1 MKRSAVF
8 FFAIALLL
16 SACSKQPDSL
26 PEFRTVKLSFNAD
39 MPVFSEADTR
49 SSLSSVVRL
58 SWEDGDSLRV
68 FNYSRGKMMK
78 GGLTADSSG
87 KTSRFSG
94 ELSGEFA
101 ATDSLLFIH
110 SKGIAAEYSDNGASF
125 DFSEQICN
133 RKTSQVPVF
142 VVAKGCLANLQQSSV
157 PLDFSFA
164 MALIQVNLNTIPL
177 VEGEDSLFYGAMVT
191 GVNPVISFS
200 SEGGKL
206 IETVSAKFYP
216 EEGLEEGLEEGPKD
230 SLEHREILFFYAD
243 VDENNVPTTDVK
255 PIKLPETAS
264 LTLFLT
270 CPKQEKAER
279 SVVVY
284 VDGSSYIADFTAAE
298 IKSGINYFTGNKSVF
313 QANVGNEGEGGD
325 ISVDGGEE

>member
-1 MKRSAVF
+1 MKRSTVL
-8 FFAIALLL
+8 FFAIALLF

-49 SSLSSVVRL
+49 SSLSSVIRL
-58 SWEDGDSLRV
+58 SWEAGDNVRV
-68 FNYSRGKMMK
+68 FNYSRGKMMD
-78 GGLTADSSG
+78 GVLTADRSG

-101 ATDSLLFIH
+101 DTDSLLFIH
-110 SKGIAAEYSDNGASF
+110 SKGITAEYSDNGASF

-142 VVAKGCLANLQQSSV
+142 VVAKGCLADLVQTSV
-157 PLDFSFA
+157 SLDFSFA

-200 SEGGKL
+200 SEGGSL
-206 IETVSAKFYP
+206 VETVSAKCYP
-216 EEGLEEGLEEGPKD
+216 ED
-230 SLEHREILFFYAD
+230 SLEYREILFFSAY
-243 VDENNVPTTDVK
+243 VDENNEPTTDVE

-270 CPKQEKAER
+270 CPRQEKAER
-279 SVVVY
+279 SVVVI

-298 IKSGINYFTGNKSVF
+298 IKSGVNYFTSNMSVF
-313 QANVGNEGEGGD
+313 QDNDVNGDEGGD
-325 ISVDGGEE
+325 VSVSSSSRLFSQP

>member
-1 MKRSAVF
+1 MKRSTV

-16 SACSKQPDSL
+16 SSCSKQPDSL

-49 SSLSSVVRL
+49 SSLSSVIRL
-58 SWEDGDSLRV
+58 SWEAGDNVRV
-68 FNYSRGKMMK
+68 FNYSRGKMMD
-78 GGLTADSSG
+78 GVLTADRPG
-87 KTSRFSG
+87 KTSCFSG
-94 ELSGEFA
+94 ELSGEFSD
-101 ATDSLLFIH
+101 TDSLLFIH

-125 DFSEQICN
+125 DFSEQIRN

-142 VVAKGCLANLQQSSV
+142 VVAKSCLANLKQSSV
-157 PLDFSFA
+157 SLDFSFA

-177 VEGEDSLFYGAMVT
+177 VEGADSLFYGAMVT

-200 SEGGKL
+200 SEGGSL
-206 IETVSAKFYP
+206 VETVSAKCFP
-216 EEGLEEGLEEGPKD
+216 ED
-230 SLEHREILFFYAD
+230 SLECREILFFYAD
-243 VDENNVPTTDVK
+243 VDENNVPTTDVE

-298 IKSGINYFTGNKSVF
+298 IKSGVNYFTGNKSVF
-313 QANVGNEGEGGD
+313 QYNDVTGDEGGD
-325 ISVDGGEE
+325 VSVSSSSRLFSQP

>member
-16 SACSKQPDSL
+16 SSCSKQPDSL

-49 SSLSSVVRL
+49 SSLSSVIRL
-58 SWEDGDSLRV
+58 SWEAGDNVRV
-68 FNYSRGKMMK
+68 FNYSRGKMMD
-78 GGLTADSSG
+78 GVLTADRPG
-87 KTSRFSG
+87 KTSCFSG

-101 ATDSLLFIH
+101 DTDSLLFIH

-125 DFSEQICN
+125 DFSEQIRN

-142 VVAKGCLANLQQSSV
+142 VVAKDCLANLKQSSV

-177 VEGEDSLFYGAMVT
+177 FEEEDSLFYGAMVT

-200 SEGGKL
+200 SDSGSL
-206 IETVSAKFYP
+206 VETVSAKCY
-216 EEGLEEGLEEGPKD
+216 PKD
-230 SLEHREILFFYAD
+230 SLESREILFFSAD
-243 VDENNVPTTDVK
+243 VDENKIPTTDVE

-270 CPKQEKAER
+270 CPRQEKAER

-284 VDGSSYIADFTAAE
+284 VDDFSYIADFTAAE
-298 IKSGINYFTGNKSVF
+298 IKSGVNYFTGNKSVF
-313 QANVGNEGEGGD
+313 QYNDVDGDEGGD
-325 ISVDGGEE
+325 V

>member
-39 MPVFSEADTR
+39 MPVFSEEDTR

-94 ELSGEFA
+94 ELSGELA

-110 SKGIAAEYSDNGASF
+110 SKGITAEYSDNGASF

-284 VDGSSYIADFTAAE
+284 VDDFSYIADFTAAE
-298 IKSGINYFTGNKSVF
+298 IKSGFNYFTSNMSVF
-313 QANVGNEGEGGD
+313 QVNVGEGGD

>member
-1 MKRSAVF
+1 MKRSTVF

-39 MPVFSEADTR
+39 MPVFSEEDTR

-94 ELSGEFA
+94 ELSGELA

>member
-1 MKRSAVF
+1 MKRSTVL

-58 SWEDGDSLRV
+58 SWEAGDSLRV
-68 FNYSRGKMMK
+68 FNYSRGKMMT
-78 GGLTADSSG
+78 GGLTADRSG

>member
-1 MKRSAVF
+1 MKRSTVF

-58 SWEDGDSLRV
+58 SWEAGDSLRV

-142 VVAKGCLANLQQSSV
+142 VVAKSCLANFKQSSV
-157 PLDFSFA
+157 SLDFSFA

-177 VEGEDSLFYGAMVT
+177 VEEADSLFYGAMVT

-206 IETVSAKFYP
+206 IETVSAKCYP
-216 EEGLEEGLEEGPKD
+216 EEVLEEEVLETN
-230 SLEHREILFFYAD
+230 EIVFFYAD
-243 VDENNVPTTDVK
+243 VDENNEPTTDVE

-298 IKSGINYFTGNKSVF
+298 IKSGFNYFTSNMSVF
-313 QANVGNEGEGGD
+313 QYNDVTGDEGGD
-325 ISVDGGEE
+325 VSVSSSFRLFSQP

>member
-1 MKRSAVF
+1 MKRSTV

-16 SACSKQPDSL
+16 SSCSKQPDSL

-125 DFSEQICN
+125 DFSEQIRN

-142 VVAKGCLANLQQSSV
+142 VVAKSCLANLKQSSV
-157 PLDFSFA
+157 SLDFSFA

-177 VEGEDSLFYGAMVT
+177 VEGADSLFYGAMVT

-206 IETVSAKFYP
+206 VETVSAKYYP
-216 EEGLEEGLEEGPKD
+216 EEGPKD

-284 VDGSSYIADFTAAE
+284 VDGSSYIADFTSAE
-298 IKSGINYFTGNKSVF
+298 IKSGFNYFTSNMSVF
-313 QANVGNEGEGGD
+313 QVNVGEGGD

>member
-1 MKRSAVF
+1 MKRSTVF

-58 SWEDGDSLRV
+58 SWEAGDSLRV

-125 DFSEQICN
+125 DFSEQIRN

-142 VVAKGCLANLQQSSV
+142 VVAKRCLADLKQSSV
-157 PLDFSFA
+157 SLDFSFA

-177 VEGEDSLFYGAMVT
+177 VE
-191 GVNPVISFS
+191 
-200 SEGGKL
+200 
-206 IETVSAKFYP
+206 
-216 EEGLEEGLEEGPKD
+216 
-230 SLEHREILFFYAD
+230 
-243 VDENNVPTTDVK
+243 
-255 PIKLPETAS
+255 
-264 LTLFLT
+264 
-270 CPKQEKAER
+270 
-279 SVVVY
+279 
-284 VDGSSYIADFTAAE
+284 
-298 IKSGINYFTGNKSVF
+298 
-313 QANVGNEGEGGD
+313 
-325 ISVDGGEE
+325 

>member
-1 MKRSAVF
+1 MKRSTVF

-26 PEFRTVKLSFNAD
+26 PEFRTVKLSFSAD

-58 SWEDGDSLRV
+58 SWEAGDSLRV

-94 ELSGEFA
+94 ELSGELA

-110 SKGIAAEYSDNGASF
+110 SKGIAAEYSDNGANF

-142 VVAKGCLANLQQSSV
+142 VVAKGCLADLVKTSV
-157 PLDFSFA
+157 SLDFSFA

-177 VEGEDSLFYGAMVT
+177 LEEADSLFYGAMVT

-206 IETVSAKFYP
+206 IETVSAKCYP
-216 EEGLEEGLEEGPKD
+216 EEGLEL
-230 SLEHREILFFYAD
+230 SEIVFFYAD
-243 VDENNVPTTDVK
+243 VDENNEPTTDVE

-298 IKSGINYFTGNKSVF
+298 IKSGFNYFTGNKSVF
-313 QANVGNEGEGGD
+313 QDNDVTVDGDEGGD
-325 ISVDGGEE
+325 V

>member
-1 MKRSAVF
+1 MKRLTVF

-39 MPVFSEADTR
+39 MPVFSEEDTR

-125 DFSEQICN
+125 DFSEQIRN

-298 IKSGINYFTGNKSVF
+298 IKSGINYFTGNKSVS

>member
-16 SACSKQPDSL
+16 SSCSKQPDSL

-49 SSLSSVVRL
+49 SSLSSVIRL
-58 SWEDGDSLRV
+58 SWEAGDNVRV
-68 FNYSRGKMMK
+68 FNYSRGKMMD
-78 GGLTADSSG
+78 GVLTADRPG
-87 KTSRFSG
+87 KTSCFSG
-94 ELSGEFA
+94 ELSGEFSD
-101 ATDSLLFIH
+101 TDSLLFIH

-125 DFSEQICN
+125 DFSEQIRN

-142 VVAKGCLANLQQSSV
+142 VVAKSCLANLKQSSV
-157 PLDFSFA
+157 SLDFSFA

-177 VEGEDSLFYGAMVT
+177 VEGADSLFYGAMVT

-200 SEGGKL
+200 SEGGSL
-206 IETVSAKFYP
+206 VETVSAKCYP
-216 EEGLEEGLEEGPKD
+216 EEGPEEGPKD

-243 VDENNVPTTDVK
+243 VDENNVPTTDVE

-270 CPKQEKAER
+270 CPRQEKAER

-284 VDGSSYIADFTAAE
+284 VDGSSYIADFAAAE
-298 IKSGINYFTGNKSVF
+298 IKSGFNYFTSNMSVF
-313 QANVGNEGEGGD
+313 QVNVGEGGD

>member
-1 MKRSAVF
+1 MKRLTVF

-94 ELSGEFA
+94 ELSGELA

-142 VVAKGCLANLQQSSV
+142 VVAKSCLTNLLQSSV
-157 PLDFSFA
+157 SLDFSFA

-177 VEGEDSLFYGAMVT
+177 VDGADSLFYGAMVT
-191 GVNPVISFS
+191 GVNTVISFS

-206 IETVSAKFYP
+206 VETVSAKYYP
-216 EEGLEEGLEEGPKD
+216 EEGLEEGPKD

-243 VDENNVPTTDVK
+243 VDENNVRTTDVK

>member
-1 MKRSAVF
+1 MKRLFVF
-8 FFAIALLL
+8 FFAFALLL
-16 SACSKQPDSL
+16 SACSKQPDTL
-26 PEFRTVKLSFNAD
+26 PEFRTVKLSVSAD
-39 MPVFSEADTR
+39 MPEFSEADTR

-58 SWEDGDSLRV
+58 SWESGDTLRV
-68 FNYSRGKMMK
+68 FNYSRGKMMA
-78 GGLTADSSG
+78 GALTADCSG
-87 KTSRFSG
+87 RTSRFSG
-94 ELSGEFA
+94 EISGELA

-110 SKGIAAEYSDNGASF
+110 SKGIPADYSDTGACF
-125 DFSEQICN
+125 DFSEQIRN

-157 PLDFSFA
+157 SLDFSFA

-177 VEGEDSLFYGAMVT
+177 VEGEDSLFYSAIVK

-200 SEGGKL
+200 SEGGSL
-206 IETVSAKFYP
+206 VETVSAKFYP
-216 EEGLEEGLEEGPKD
+216 EEGLEYRG
-230 SLEHREILFFYAD
+230 ILFFSAD
-243 VDENNVPTTDVK
+243 VDENNIPTTDVE
-255 PIKLPETAS
+255 PIKLSETAS

-298 IKSGINYFTGNKSVF
+298 IKYGFNYFTSNKSVF
-313 QANVGNEGEGGD
+313 QLNDEIVDGDEGGD
-325 ISVDGGEE
+325 I

>member
-39 MPVFSEADTR
+39 MPVFSEEDTR

-78 GGLTADSSG
+78 GGLTADNSG

-94 ELSGEFA
+94 ELSGELA

-264 LTLFLT
+264 LTLFLI

-284 VDGSSYIADFTAAE
+284 VYGSSYIADFTAAE

>member
-39 MPVFSEADTR
+39 MPVFSEEDTR

-68 FNYSRGKMMK
+68 FNYSRGKMMT
-78 GGLTADSSG
+78 GGLTADRSG

-94 ELSGEFA
+94 ELSGELA
-101 ATDSLLFIH
+101 APDSLLFIH

>member
-1 MKRSAVF
+1 MKRSTV

-49 SSLSSVVRL
+49 SSLSPVIRL
-58 SWEDGDSLRV
+58 SWEAGDSLRV
-68 FNYSRGKMMK
+68 FNYSRGKMMT
-78 GGLTADSSG
+78 GGLTADRSG

-94 ELSGEFA
+94 ELSGELA

-125 DFSEQICN
+125 DFSEQIRN

-142 VVAKGCLANLQQSSV
+142 VVAKSCLTNLKQSSV
-157 PLDFSFA
+157 SLDFSFA

-177 VEGEDSLFYGAMVT
+177 VEGADSLFYGAMVT

-200 SEGGKL
+200 SEGGSL
-206 IETVSAKFYP
+206 VETVSAKCYP
-216 EEGLEEGLEEGPKD
+216 ED
-230 SLEHREILFFYAD
+230 SLEYSEIVFFSAY
-243 VDENNVPTTDVK
+243 VDENNEPTTDVE

-279 SVVVY
+279 SVVVI

-298 IKSGINYFTGNKSVF
+298 IKSGVNYFTGNKSVF
-313 QANVGNEGEGGD
+313 QYNDVTGDEGGD
-325 ISVDGGEE
+325 VSVSSSSRLFSQP

>member
-1 MKRSAVF
+1 MKRSTV

-49 SSLSSVVRL
+49 SSLSSVIRL
-58 SWEDGDSLRV
+58 SWEAGDNVRV
-68 FNYSRGKMMK
+68 FNYSRGKMMD
-78 GGLTADSSG
+78 GVLTADRPG
-87 KTSRFSG
+87 KTSCFSG

-101 ATDSLLFIH
+101 DTDSLLFIH

-125 DFSEQICN
+125 DFSEQIRN

-142 VVAKGCLANLQQSSV
+142 VVAKDCLANLKQSSV

-177 VEGEDSLFYGAMVT
+177 VEGADSLFYNAMVT

-200 SEGGKL
+200 SDSGSL
-206 IETVSAKFYP
+206 VETVSAKCY
-216 EEGLEEGLEEGPKD
+216 PKD
-230 SLEHREILFFYAD
+230 SLEYREILFFSAD
-243 VDENNVPTTDVK
+243 VDENKIPTTDVE

-284 VDGSSYIADFTAAE
+284 VDDFSYIADFTAAE
-298 IKSGINYFTGNKSVF
+298 IKSGFNYFTSNMSVF
-313 QANVGNEGEGGD
+313 QDNDVIVDGDEGGD
-325 ISVDGGEE
+325 V

>member
-1 MKRSAVF
+1 MKRSTVF

-49 SSLSSVVRL
+49 SSLSSVIRL
-58 SWEDGDSLRV
+58 SWEAGDSLRV
-68 FNYSRGKMMK
+68 FNYSSGKMMD
-78 GGLTADSSG
+78 GVLTADRPG
-87 KTSRFSG
+87 KTSCFSG

-101 ATDSLLFIH
+101 DTDSLLFIH

-125 DFSEQICN
+125 DFSEQIRN

-142 VVAKGCLANLQQSSV
+142 VVAKRCLADLEQTSV
-157 PLDFSFA
+157 SLDFSFA

-177 VEGEDSLFYGAMVT
+177 FEEADSLFYGAMVT

-206 IETVSAKFYP
+206 VETVSAKYYP
-216 EEGLEEGLEEGPKD
+216 ED
-230 SLEHREILFFYAD
+230 SLEYREILFFSAY
-243 VDENNVPTTDVK
+243 VDENNEPTTDVD

-270 CPKQEKAER
+270 CPRQEKAER
-279 SVVVY
+279 SVVVI

-298 IKSGINYFTGNKSVF
+298 IKSGFNYFTSNMSVF
-313 QANVGNEGEGGD
+313 QYNDVTGDEGGD
-325 ISVDGGEE
+325 VSVSSSSRLFSQP

>member
-1 MKRSAVF
+1 MKRLTVF

-26 PEFRTVKLSFNAD
+26 PEFRTVKLSFSAD

-58 SWEDGDSLRV
+58 SWEAGDSLRV

-94 ELSGEFA
+94 ELSGELA

-142 VVAKGCLANLQQSSV
+142 VVAKRCLADLVQSSV
-157 PLDFSFA
+157 SLDFSFA

-177 VEGEDSLFYGAMVT
+177 VDGADSLFYGAMVT

-200 SEGGKL
+200 SEGGSL
-206 IETVSAKFYP
+206 VETVSAKCYP
-216 EEGLEEGLEEGPKD
+216 ED
-230 SLEHREILFFYAD
+230 SLEYNEIVFFSAD
-243 VDENNVPTTDVK
+243 VDENNEPTTDVE

-298 IKSGINYFTGNKSVF
+298 IKSGFNYFTSNMSVF
-313 QANVGNEGEGGD
+313 QYNDVTGDEGGD
-325 ISVDGGEE
+325 VSVSSSSRLFSQL

>member
-39 MPVFSEADTR
+39 MPVFSEEDTR

-325 ISVDGGEE
+325 ISADGGEE

>member
-1 MKRSAVF
+1 MKRSTVF

-49 SSLSSVVRL
+49 SSLSSVIRL
-58 SWEDGDSLRV
+58 SWEAGDNVRV
-68 FNYSRGKMMK
+68 FNYSRGKMMD
-78 GGLTADSSG
+78 GVLTADRSG

-94 ELSGEFA
+94 ELSGELA

-110 SKGIAAEYSDNGASF
+110 SKGIAAEYPDNGASF

-142 VVAKGCLANLQQSSV
+142 VVAKSCLANFKQSSV
-157 PLDFSFA
+157 SLDFSFA

-177 VEGEDSLFYGAMVT
+177 VEEADSLFYGAMVT

-206 IETVSAKFYP
+206 VETVSAKCY
-216 EEGLEEGLEEGPKD
+216 PKD
-230 SLEHREILFFYAD
+230 SLEYREILFFSAD
-243 VDENNVPTTDVK
+243 VDENKIPTTDVE

-284 VDGSSYIADFTAAE
+284 VDDFSYIADFTAAE
-298 IKSGINYFTGNKSVF
+298 IKSGVNYFTGNKSVF
-313 QANVGNEGEGGD
+313 QYNDVTGDEGGD
-325 ISVDGGEE
+325 VSVSSSSRLFSQP

>member
-1 MKRSAVF
+1 MKRLTVF

-125 DFSEQICN
+125 DFSEQIRN

-298 IKSGINYFTGNKSVF
+298 IKSGFNYFTSNMSVF
-313 QANVGNEGEGGD
+313 QVNVGEGGD
-325 ISVDGGEE
+325 ISADGGEE

>member
-1 MKRSAVF
+1 MKRSTV

-26 PEFRTVKLSFNAD
+26 PEFRTVKLSFSAD

-58 SWEDGDSLRV
+58 SWEAGDSLRV

-94 ELSGEFA
+94 ELSGELA

-125 DFSEQICN
+125 DFSEQIRN

-142 VVAKGCLANLQQSSV
+142 VVAKDCLANLKQSSV
-157 PLDFSFA
+157 SLDFSFA

-177 VEGEDSLFYGAMVT
+177 FEEEDSLFYGAMVT

-200 SEGGKL
+200 SEDGKL

-216 EEGLEEGLEEGPKD
+216 EEEGLEEGPKD

-243 VDENNVPTTDVK
+243 VDENNVPTTDVE

-270 CPKQEKAER
+270 CPRQEKAER

-298 IKSGINYFTGNKSVF
+298 IKSGFNYFTSNMSVF
-313 QANVGNEGEGGD
+313 QDNDVIVDGDEGGD
-325 ISVDGGEE
+325 V

>member
-1 MKRSAVF
+1 MKRSTVLF
-8 FFAIALLL
+8 FVIALLL

-26 PEFRTVKLSFNAD
+26 PEFRTVKLSFNAY

-49 SSLSSVVRL
+49 SSLSSVIRL
-58 SWEDGDSLRV
+58 SWEAGDSLRV

-94 ELSGEFA
+94 ELSGELA

-142 VVAKGCLANLQQSSV
+142 VVAKRCLSDLVQTSI

-177 VEGEDSLFYGAMVT
+177 VDGADSLFYGAMVT

-200 SEGGKL
+200 SEGGSL
-206 IETVSAKFYP
+206 VETVSAKCY
-216 EEGLEEGLEEGPKD
+216 PKD
-230 SLEHREILFFYAD
+230 SLEYNEIVFFSAG
-243 VDENNVPTTDVK
+243 VDENNEPTTDVE

-270 CPKQEKAER
+270 CPRQEKAER

-284 VDGSSYIADFTAAE
+284 VDSYSYIADFTAAE
-298 IKSGINYFTGNKSVF
+298 IKSGFNYFTSNMSVF
-313 QANVGNEGEGGD
+313 QANDEIVDGDEGGD
-325 ISVDGGEE
+325 V

>member
-39 MPVFSEADTR
+39 MPVFSEEDTR

-94 ELSGEFA
+94 ELSGELA

-125 DFSEQICN
+125 DFSEQIRN

>member
-39 MPVFSEADTR
+39 MPVFSEEDTR

-94 ELSGEFA
+94 ELSGELA

-230 SLEHREILFFYAD
+230 SLEHREILFFSAY
-243 VDENNVPTTDVK
+243 VDENNEPTTDVE

-270 CPKQEKAER
+270 CPRQEKAER

-298 IKSGINYFTGNKSVF
+298 IKSGFNYFTSNMSVF
-313 QANVGNEGEGGD
+313 QVNVGEGGD
-325 ISVDGGEE
+325 ISADGGEE

>member
-1 MKRSAVF
+1 MKRSTV

-16 SACSKQPDSL
+16 SSCSKQPDSL

-49 SSLSSVVRL
+49 SSLSSVIRL
-58 SWEDGDSLRV
+58 SWEAGDNVRV
-68 FNYSRGKMMK
+68 FNYSRGKMMD
-78 GGLTADSSG
+78 GVLTADRPG
-87 KTSRFSG
+87 KTSCFSG
-94 ELSGEFA
+94 ELSGEFSD
-101 ATDSLLFIH
+101 TDSLLFIH

-125 DFSEQICN
+125 DFSEQIRN

-142 VVAKGCLANLQQSSV
+142 VVAKSCLANLKQSSV
-157 PLDFSFA
+157 SLDFSFA

-177 VEGEDSLFYGAMVT
+177 VEGADSLFYGAMVT

-206 IETVSAKFYP
+206 VETVSAKYYP
-216 EEGLEEGLEEGPKD
+216 EEGPKD

-284 VDGSSYIADFTAAE
+284 VDGSSYIADFTSAE
-298 IKSGINYFTGNKSVF
+298 IKSGFNYFTSNMSVF
-313 QANVGNEGEGGD
+313 QVNVGEGGD

>member
-49 SSLSSVVRL
+49 SSVSPVIRL
-58 SWEDGDSLRV
+58 SWEAGDSLRV

-125 DFSEQICN
+125 DFSEQIRN

>member
-16 SACSKQPDSL
+16 SSCSKQPDSL

-49 SSLSSVVRL
+49 SSLSSVIRL
-58 SWEDGDSLRV
+58 SWEAGDNVRV
-68 FNYSRGKMMK
+68 FNYSRGKMMD
-78 GGLTADSSG
+78 GVLTADRPG
-87 KTSRFSG
+87 KTSCFSG
-94 ELSGEFA
+94 ELSGEFSD
-101 ATDSLLFIH
+101 TDSLLFIH

-125 DFSEQICN
+125 DFSEQIRN

-142 VVAKGCLANLQQSSV
+142 VVAKSCLANLKQSSV
-157 PLDFSFA
+157 SLDFSFA

-177 VEGEDSLFYGAMVT
+177 VEGADSLFYGAMVT

-200 SEGGKL
+200 SEGGSL
-206 IETVSAKFYP
+206 VETVSAKCFP
-216 EEGLEEGLEEGPKD
+216 ED
-230 SLEHREILFFYAD
+230 SLECREILFFYAD
-243 VDENNVPTTDVK
+243 VDENNVPTTDVE

-284 VDGSSYIADFTAAE
+284 VDGSSYIADFAAAE
-298 IKSGINYFTGNKSVF
+298 IKSGFNYFTSNMSVF
-313 QANVGNEGEGGD
+313 QVNVGEGGD

>member
-1 MKRSAVF
+1 MKRLTVF

-94 ELSGEFA
+94 ELSGELA

-125 DFSEQICN
+125 DFSEQIRN

-298 IKSGINYFTGNKSVF
+298 IKSGFNYFTSNMSVF
-313 QANVGNEGEGGD
+313 QVNVGEGGD
-325 ISVDGGEE
+325 ISADGGEE

>member
-1 MKRSAVF
+1 MKRSTVL

-58 SWEDGDSLRV
+58 SWEAGDSLRV

>member
-1 MKRSAVF
+1 M
-8 FFAIALLL
+8 
-16 SACSKQPDSL
+16 
-26 PEFRTVKLSFNAD
+26 
-39 MPVFSEADTR
+39 M
-49 SSLSSVVRL
+49 
-58 SWEDGDSLRV
+58 DGV
-68 FNYSRGKMMK
+68 
-78 GGLTADSSG
+78 LTADRSG

-101 ATDSLLFIH
+101 DTDSLLFIH

-125 DFSEQICN
+125 DFSEQIRN

-142 VVAKGCLANLQQSSV
+142 VVAKDCLANLKQSSV

>member
-1 MKRSAVF
+1 MKRLTVF

-26 PEFRTVKLSFNAD
+26 PEFRTVKLSFSAD

-58 SWEDGDSLRV
+58 SWEAGDSLRV

-94 ELSGEFA
+94 ELSGELA

-142 VVAKGCLANLQQSSV
+142 VVAKRCLADLVQSSV
-157 PLDFSFA
+157 SLDFSFA

-177 VEGEDSLFYGAMVT
+177 VDGADSLFYGAMVT

-200 SEGGKL
+200 SEGGSL
-206 IETVSAKFYP
+206 VETVSAKCYP
-216 EEGLEEGLEEGPKD
+216 ED
-230 SLEHREILFFYAD
+230 SLEYNEIVFFSAD
-243 VDENNVPTTDVK
+243 VDENNEPTTDVE

-298 IKSGINYFTGNKSVF
+298 IKSGFNYFTSNMSVF
-313 QANVGNEGEGGD
+313 QDNDVTGDEGGD
-325 ISVDGGEE
+325 VSVSSSSRLFSQL

>member
-39 MPVFSEADTR
+39 MPVFSEEDTR

-125 DFSEQICN
+125 DFSEQIRN

>member
-1 MKRSAVF
+1 MKRLTVF

-39 MPVFSEADTR
+39 MPVFSEEDTR

-94 ELSGEFA
+94 ELSGELA

-177 VEGEDSLFYGAMVT
+177 VEEEDSLFYGAMVT